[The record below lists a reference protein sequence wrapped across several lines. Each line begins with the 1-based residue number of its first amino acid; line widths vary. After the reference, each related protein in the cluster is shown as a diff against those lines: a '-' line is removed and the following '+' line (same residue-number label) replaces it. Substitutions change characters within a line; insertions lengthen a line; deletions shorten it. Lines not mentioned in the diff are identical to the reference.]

1 MSADGSIKLH
11 GIYHIQGSD
20 WLQVERKKGQLVL
33 TEETHREGVLAGST
47 YLNTMMEDYVRRKL
61 GGTVYDDWKEA
72 KPVDAVK
79 LVHDKVE
86 LQKRSFDGTS
96 PIKLE
101 VPLSLLRVIP
111 TTVSKIDIV
120 ALMIM
125 SSSSSKR
132 SQASSTEMMTSS
144 STPSCSSSNLSVTW
158 TLRPLI
164 STHHEQVC
172 RIAKAPQVE

>member
-1 MSADGSIKLH
+1 M
-11 GIYHIQGSD
+11 
-20 WLQVERKKGQLVL
+20 QVERKKGQLVL

-47 YLNTMMEDYVRRKL
+47 YLNTMMEHYVRNAL

-86 LQKRSFDGTS
+86 LQKRSFDGTG

-111 TTVSKIDIV
+111 AEVSRVDMCCFEFCLC
-120 ALMIM
+120 AW
-125 SSSSSKR
+125 
-132 SQASSTEMMTSS
+132 
-144 STPSCSSSNLSVTW
+144 SCMVG
-158 TLRPLI
+158 
-164 STHHEQVC
+164 
-172 RIAKAPQVE
+172 